1 MKDNHRKLTI
11 LLLLVLAATA
21 SAVAQD
27 AENAL
32 KQFQDKILML
42 RHPLQGSS
50 LRYDADGKVLKGG
63 DEGPWTVF
71 GGILID
77 HASLSTDKL
86 HLAGRRMLILFPR
99 QRFAIMEFRRLD
111 NRVKNPPFSTTV
123 KLEIAFAQPV
133 NSAEQVRT
141 VMNRV
146 FALNTAELLDSI
158 SDFWR
163 PSLVDSLVYDPTQ
176 SRETEFQWREK
187 APPVQKLSRTGA
199 DAISKPED
207 ADADSAIFH
216 VGPEVKAPKVQYAP
230 EPDFTEI
237 ARYEKYPGVAVVSI
251 VVDKNGNVQRI
262 KLVRPLGLGLDES
275 AQATIKTWRFLPGTR
290 NGEPVAVELN
300 VEIAFNLY

>member
-1 MKDNHRKLTI
+1 M
-11 LLLLVLAATA
+11 VLAASATA
-21 SAVAQD
+21 AAED
-27 AENAL
+27 AKDAL
-32 KQFQDKILML
+32 KKFEGKILML

-111 NRVKNPPFSTTV
+111 NRLKNPPFSTTV
-123 KLEIAFAQPV
+123 KLEIALVQPV

-141 VMNRV
+141 AMNRV
-146 FALNTAELLDSI
+146 FALNTAELLDSL

-187 APPVQKLSRTGA
+187 APVQELTRAGLDATGK
-199 DAISKPED
+199 SED
-207 ADADSAIFH
+207 ADAETGIFH

-275 AQATIKTWRFLPGTR
+275 AQATLKTWHFLPGTR

>member
-1 MKDNHRKLTI
+1 MRAKLTI
-11 LLLLVLAATA
+11 LLLSIVAANA
-21 SAVAQD
+21 NSWAQD
-27 AENAL
+27 AEATL
-32 KQFQDKILML
+32 KQFKDKVLML

-77 HASLSTDKL
+77 NASVSKDKL
-86 HLAGRRMLILFPR
+86 HLEGRRMLILFPR
-99 QRFAIMEFRRLD
+99 QRFSIMEFKRLD
-111 NRVKNPPFSTTV
+111 NRPKNPPFSTSV
-123 KLEIAFAQPV
+123 KLEIALAQPV

-163 PSLVDSLVYDPTQ
+163 PSLAGSLIYDPSQ
-176 SRETEFQWREK
+176 SKETEFQWNEK
-187 APPVQKLSRTGA
+187 VPPVQKFSRA
-199 DAISKPED
+199 EPDAISKSED
-207 ADADSAIFH
+207 AGAGVAVFH
-216 VGPEVKAPKVQYAP
+216 VGPEVKAPRAQYAP
-230 EPDFTEI
+230 EPEFTEI
-237 ARYEKYPGVAVVSI
+237 ARYEKYPGVTVVNM
-251 VVDKNGNVQRI
+251 VVDKNGNVQRL

-275 AQATIKTWRFLPGTR
+275 AQATLKTWRFLPATR
-290 NGEPVAVELN
+290 NGEAVAVEMN